1 MMTDLNIFIFFIA
14 LFVFVFFV
22 NKFIV
27 DRKYREITVKNMLLE
42 NQLRL
47 LQDATEKLLQEFEH
61 IVNENNRLRVQ
72 IERLTQDLE
81 LFTEQIKN
89 RA

>member
-1 MMTDLNIFIFFIA
+1 MMTDLNIFVFFIA

-42 NQLRL
+42 NQLRF